1 MRYLPPLIAVVVGL
15 PLGLELPDI
24 DQRIGFL
31 LHRSIITHG
40 PLLPIILFAWVSSSQ
55 SLPRRWFAMSVSL
68 GLAVHFS
75 FDLFPQAWSGY
86 ALIAL
91 PGLGWTP
98 APFSWIWLA
107 LNVLICTYLAAKL
120 VRSGLETGLL
130 GLGLIG
136 GFIYAARTENALWGP
151 IAAVMAATAV
161 AAILALR
168 RDRSTA

>member
-1 MRYLPPLIAVVVGL
+1 MRYLPPLIALVVGL

-24 DQRIGFL
+24 DQRIGLL

-40 PLLPIILFAWVSSSQ
+40 PLLPIILFVWVASSQ

-68 GLAVHFS
+68 GFAVHFA
-75 FDLFPQAWSGY
+75 FDLFPQGWSGY

-91 PGLGWTP
+91 PVLGWTP
-98 APFSWIWLA
+98 ALFSWVWIA

-120 VRSGLETGLL
+120 VRSNLETGLL

-136 GFIYAARTENALWGP
+136 GFIYAARTEEALWGP
-151 IAAVMAATAV
+151 ITAITAATAV
-161 AAILALR
+161 AATLTLR